1 MRGLGLSTGTE
12 DDLPKSIIV
21 TNVEQSVFDNPQL
34 KVTKM
39 YIVWW
44 SDVFKTPDYYLW
56 KHISTIYLLQ
66 AHFERMF
73 RDFEVGAAFHYLPSF
88 RRIRVDF
95 ASHLS
100 ASKAKQHMES
110 TIIGENTIHC
120 YFIQVS
126 IVSFCKCSRMLYYL
140 KEIFCKVW
148 KKLYRIWQV
157 LSPCTDQEAFLD
169 VPPLE
174 KQFLISP
181 PCSPPVGWEQPKED
195 KPVVDYDLLAA
206 MAQLSPGT

>member
-1 MRGLGLSTGTE
+1 M
-12 DDLPKSIIV
+12 
-21 TNVEQSVFDNPQL
+21 
-34 KVTKM
+34 
-39 YIVWW
+39 
-44 SDVFKTPDYYLW
+44 KTY
-56 KHISTIYLLQ
+56 ISTIHLLQ

-126 IVSFCKCSRMLYYL
+126 IVFCMCCRTVLNYL
-140 KEIFCKVW
+140 KEH
-148 KKLYRIWQV
+148 
-157 LSPCTDQEAFLD
+157 
-169 VPPLE
+169 
-174 KQFLISP
+174 
-181 PCSPPVGWEQPKED
+181 
-195 KPVVDYDLLAA
+195 
-206 MAQLSPGT
+206 